1 MLRCEDLQEPNKA
14 LDHLLSELKYS
25 GATVSMCR
33 PKPGKSFRS
42 FVKPFFLQ
50 PETEAASEHSFH
62 QYAPIDNKMVFVLG
76 E

>member
-1 MLRCEDLQEPNKA
+1 
-14 LDHLLSELKYS
+14 
-25 GATVSMCR
+25 MCR

-50 PETEAASEHSFH
+50 PETEAASEHGFH
-62 QYAPIDNKMVFVLG
+62 QYAPIDNKLVFVLG